1 MFSRK
6 KLIKLLIIIFLF
18 VNIAALIA
26 AGRGGGKI
34 QGLGSFGLDFFGPV
48 EEAVS
53 AGADY
58 LGKIWNS
65 YFALVRVGEENKTL
79 VKELRH
85 FKARETRYSELV
97 LENERLRELLK
108 FSTRLK
114 PEYIAAE
121 VVGRDSAKWFDT
133 IILNRGRDSGVSVN
147 CPVIVPEG
155 IVGQVVKVSK
165 NYSKVL
171 LITDRMSGV
180 DCLVQSSRGRGIV
193 SGTGD
198 NVCVF
203 KYLLRKFEVKS
214 GDHVVTSGMDEI
226 FPKGL
231 RVGEVI
237 SVKRRDSGI
246 FQDVEVKP
254 FVDFEKLEEVLI
266 LFNTPD
272 KRQDD

>member
-18 VNIAALIA
+18 VNIAALIS